1 MNEEDKIIE
10 AAKALADKIDDGVR
24 TARQCAILAYKQG
37 AMDKASGNVC
47 SVWHDVSEL
56 PKKGEAVIAMTARK
70 HRMKLT
76 SNCDEQKYQKF
87 CQSNN
92 IAKWAYRDELIK
104 L

>member
-1 MNEEDKIIE
+1 MNEEDKIVE
-10 AAKALADKIDDGVR
+10 AAKSLADKIDNGTR
-24 TARQCAILAYKQG
+24 TARQCAIYAYIQG
-37 AMDKASGNVC
+37 VEDKASGKVS

-56 PKKGEAVIAMTARK
+56 PKKSEPVIAMTARK

-76 SNCDEQKYQKF
+76 ANNDEQKYQKF

-92 IAKWAYRDELIK
+92 IAKWAYRDELIS